1 MIAILDYP
9 AGNVASVRHAL
20 RRLGED
26 EIVTA
31 DADIL
36 MRADRVIIPGV
47 GEASTAMHHLRM
59 HGIDRLLPALTQPVL
74 GICLGLQVMCASTE
88 EGPAEGLG
96 IFPVSVK
103 RFPPDDLVPHMGW
116 NTLADLQGPLFK
128 GVSPSDDVYFVH
140 SYYAACSAH
149 TTAVCDYILPFAAAM
164 QRDNFFATQF
174 HPEKSGPA
182 GERILRNFLSL

>member
-20 RRLGED
+20 YRLGGD
-26 EIVTA
+26 VIITS
-31 DADIL
+31 DADEL
-36 MRADRVIIPGV
+36 LRADRIIIPGV